1 MQQGKRMTTA
11 TLNVY
16 NPIHLSRG
24 GSWSRVAKLSAGHVD
39 KAAKL
44 FTFVRFHPH
53 KHAPRAGD
61 EHVPRVEN
69 TTSIARRY
77 RSWALTNRESV
88 SWADTQVKRRA

>member
-16 NPIHLSRG
+16 NPIHLSQAVVVAGREVVRR
-24 GSWSRVAKLSAGHVD
+24 SRVD

-44 FTFVRFHPH
+44 FTFVRFHPY
-53 KHAPRAGD
+53 KDAPRAGD

-69 TTSIARRY
+69 TTSNCRRY
-77 RSWALTNRESV
+77 RSWALTRIENLR
-88 SWADTQVKRRA
+88 AGRRQK

>member
-1 MQQGKRMTTA
+1 M

-16 NPIHLSRG
+16 DPIHLPQALVVAGREVVRRSR
-24 GSWSRVAKLSAGHVD
+24 VD

-44 FTFVRFHPH
+44 FTFVRFHAY

-69 TTSIARRY
+69 TTSNCSALPLVGSHAQRESA
-77 RSWALTNRESV
+77 SWAETEV
-88 SWADTQVKRRA
+88 TRRA

>member
-16 NPIHLSRG
+16 NPIHLSQAVVVAGREVIRR
-24 GSWSRVAKLSAGHVD
+24 SRVD

-44 FTFVRFHPH
+44 FTFVRFHPY

-61 EHVPRVEN
+61 EHVP
-69 TTSIARRY
+69 S
-77 RSWALTNRESV
+77 
-88 SWADTQVKRRA
+88 